1 VLHGGNCRM
10 SDVLGVSNTSTLSV
24 DFVQRRLIAG
34 VGRALERSAS
44 PREPRKSNV
53 LNLRIYDIL
62 DVVTWSY
69 F

>member
-1 VLHGGNCRM
+1 M